1 MRVKAQVNDAF
12 ISQTHE
18 SRCGGSELM
27 VRWRI
32 MWSTG
37 FFTAYIKYANHA
49 AWTKI
54 SQQPVRSCT

>member
-32 MWSTG
+32 MWSAG
-37 FFTAYIKYANHA
+37 FFTAYRNTPTCLDQDQSTACKKL
-49 AWTKI
+49 T
-54 SQQPVRSCT
+54 